1 MASKSSCAV
10 CGRHSKWVVEGKGY
24 CGYHAKKKDQP
35 YSLFS
40 PLTIK
45 LYGERIVR
53 EFFARWKLEGMSATK
68 DNY

>member
-1 MASKSSCAV
+1 
-10 CGRHSKWVVEGKGY
+10 VVEGKGY